1 MEVYNV
7 CNNKVNFYI
16 YQGEQGAKGE
26 RGAVGAE
33 GRTGNGTSCD
43 CMGKQT
49 ALVIK
54 IFVLT
59 IVFIR
64 DNNHWFVYLN
74 YLFKFR

>member
-49 ALVIK
+49 ALV
-54 IFVLT
+54 
-59 IVFIR
+59 
-64 DNNHWFVYLN
+64 N
-74 YLFKFR
+74 